1 MGEKKCGLTVYK
13 ASAGSGKTFTLATEY
28 IKLLVRNP
36 QAYRETLAVTFTNKA
51 TEEMKM
57 RVVSH
62 LYGIWQ
68 KLPESRGYLKKV
80 CRETGV
86 TESVAS
92 RQAGLALHELLHHYS
107 WFRVETIDSFFQSI
121 LRNLAREL
129 DLTANLRVG
138 LNDVEVEEM
147 AVDEMI
153 DSLTVTDEL
162 LGWLLKYVVGEQS
175 EQREA
180 MGVNGV
186 MGSLKK
192 FGRTIFKDYYKEV
205 SGEVNEAMGKAGF
218 MDGYEAKLREM
229 RSAAQERMMNVA
241 ESFFDELEGAGLAM
255 EDLSYGKLG
264 VAGFFLKLK
273 DGVMDGSIVGK
284 RVMDCVEDP
293 SKIMKKKGRDDE
305 VALRLGDIVSYAVQ
319 ERERQWRVYKSADLT
334 LRHLWQLRL
343 LSSIE
348 ERVRRLNESANRFLL
363 SDTQMLLHSLIA
375 GSDTPFIY
383 EKTGSQIEHIMIDE
397 FQDTS
402 VVQWQNFKVLVD
414 EALSRADGT
423 ALVVGDVKQ
432 SIYRWRG
439 GDWRLLGEGG
449 VCRDGAAT
457 EKTLDVN
464 FRSNVRVIQFNNA
477 FFTEAAA
484 IEGQEAA
491 YSDVVQKWPEGK
503 PVEGAVEVRL
513 LPPGDYKD
521 ETLRELVE
529 RVRQLSSEGVEAK
542 DIAILVR
549 SNSYIP
555 TIANYFMSEMPCVN
569 VVSDEA
575 FRLDASS
582 AVMTIVV
589 ALRYILRRDDS
600 ISRAALCKAFSGSAT
615 GGLPEGFEGHE
626 DELARMPLYDLCE
639 TIADIFRLGEMAGQ
653 ESYLC
658 AFYDQVTKLGSEQ
671 ATDLSSFLRD
681 WDESLCS
688 KTIQSPDVD
697 GIRLISIH
705 KSKGLEFPHVLLPF
719 CDWKMEHADILWCK
733 PKEKPFSQL
742 PIAPIDYSKKGMTG
756 TIYEEA
762 YDEEHQQATVD
773 NLNLLYVAFTRASE
787 SLFVIGKRNSRG
799 SRSGLIEQVLPLL
812 PKKLAGSS
820 LEGEAEKDAALM
832 FRFGAVERDGSDGKD
847 GSDGNVLGKG
857 NPFLSVSSP
866 VTVSLRPRGRH
877 VALRQNLQS
886 QRFAQ
891 ADENG
896 DEDGRQQQEAYIQAG
911 NVLHEVF
918 STIRTTAD
926 INQALQRLEQ
936 EGIIYDRHLTRPH
949 LEDMIRRR
957 LSDPRV
963 ADWFSDRWTLFNECS
978 ILTLDAETGRA
989 QSRRPDRVMTDG
1001 QETIVVDF
1009 KFGRQESE
1017 HQTQVR
1023 QYVEL
1028 LRQMGYQR
1036 VQGFLWYVYSNKIV
1050 TVL

>member
-1 MGEKKCGLTVYK
+1 MGEKKNGLTVYK

-68 KLPESRGYLKKV
+68 QLPESRGYLKKV

-86 TESVAS
+86 TEAVAS

-138 LNDVEVEEM
+138 LNDEEVEEM

-162 LGWLLKYVVGEQS
+162 LGWLMKYVVGEQS

-205 SGEVNEAMGKAGF
+205 SGEVNEAMAKAGF
-218 MDGYEAKLREM
+218 LDGYEAKLREM

-241 ESFFDELEGAGLAM
+241 ESFFDELEGAGLAV

-273 DGVMDGSIVGK
+273 DGVMDASIVGK
-284 RVMDCVEDP
+284 RVLDCVEDP
-293 SKIMKKKGRDDE
+293 SKIMKKKDRDDE

-464 FRSNVRVIQFNNA
+464 FRSSVRVIQFNNA

-484 IEGQEAA
+484 IEEQEAA
-491 YSDVVQKWPEGK
+491 YSDVAQKWPEGK

-513 LPPGDYKD
+513 LPGGDYKD
-521 ETLRELVE
+521 ETLRLLAE
-529 RVRQLSSEGVEAK
+529 RVRQLSGEGVEAK

-549 SNSYIP
+549 SNNYIP
-555 TIANYFMSEMPCVN
+555 TIANYFMSEMPGVN

-575 FRLDASS
+575 FRLDASP

-589 ALRYILRRDDS
+589 ALRYILHRDDS

-615 GGLPEGFEGHE
+615 GGLPADFEGHE

-812 PKKLAGSS
+812 PKQLAGSS
-820 LEGEAEKDAALM
+820 LEGEAEKDAALV
-832 FRFGAVERDGSDGKD
+832 FRFGAVEGDGKDGKD

-891 ADENG
+891 VDDNG
-896 DEDGRQQQEAYIQAG
+896 DEAGRQQQEAYIQAG

-936 EGIIYDRHLTRPH
+936 EGIIYDRHLTRPR

-978 ILTLDAETGRA
+978 ILTIDAETGRA